1 MVRKLRVYELA
12 KHYGVDSPVILKMMR
27 DMHAEAKSHMSV
39 VEDDVIEKIHAS
51 YQRKRET
58 MRLNYAKAHNLDP
71 EKLKHVASFRPLDL
85 PVAPDEPEV
94 EKKPAKPAKKTA
106 KKKVAAKKEP
116 AAKDAAARKPAAKAA
131 AAAAAPPAPPEPAAP
146 AAAAP
151 PAAKPARKAAP
162 PAPEAPAEPE
172 AAVKPPLRRA
182 RIIKRA
188 DVPVKAEAVVEEVPA
203 EAPAPAA
210 EEAVEPAVATPAEAA
225 DAEAP
230 EVPAEAVPEEADG
243 AGRSGA
249 REEKTAAGARR
260 PRRTAKVI
268 RMGSGVVQTKTGLL
282 VPETRGP
289 GGGPGGPPAT
299 GADGQPTENWDWG
312 EVRRDIAGHRGRGDV
327 NSSVRDSVQAAM
339 QRRQEV
345 REGTPDSD
353 RRKRRKKKKVDE
365 VAVAQSVKQT
375 LAQLDGAKGGR
386 RRHRRGAGAEAE
398 SDAGP
403 MLRVTEFITVQELA
417 EKFEIQPREVIAK
430 LFAQGVMATMNQR
443 LERDQIELLADE
455 FEKDVEFLS
464 EYGEEEL
471 ADAEPEVRE
480 EDLEHRAPVVTVMGH
495 VDHGKTSLLDYIRK
509 TNVIA
514 GEAGGITQ
522 HIGAYRVQTPGGPIT
537 FLDTPG
543 HEAFSAMRAR
553 GAQVT
558 DIVILV
564 VAADDRIM
572 PQTIEA
578 INHAKAA
585 GVPLIVAINK
595 IDLPGARPDL
605 VKQDLL
611 GQGIVVEEFGGEVL
625 SAEISAKKGLN
636 IERLLELVHLQ
647 SEVLELAASSK
658 GNARGVVVEAS
669 KEPGRG
675 VVFTVL
681 VEQGTLRVG
690 DHFVCGMQDGKVR
703 ALLDERGEVLAEARP
718 GEPAVVLGAGDVPL
732 AGDRLHVTDT
742 ERESRDIAGKRRQL
756 QRVQQFSAPKRSI
769 SLDNL
774 AEMVAQGDT
783 KELPIIVKGDVSG
796 SVEAICDA
804 LLDLNTD
811 EVHVRIVHKG
821 VGAINDS
828 DVLLASNTGA
838 MIIGFHMRPGNA
850 IQERAKEQGVTIE
863 VFDIIY
869 EVVDTMRKA
878 MAGLLGKIRREVST
892 GSAEIRVVYRIP
904 KVGTVAGAYVT
915 KGTIIR
921 NSLLRLV
928 RHEMMIFEGKI
939 SSLKRFKD
947 DVREVQSGYECGI
960 GLENFHDLQ
969 EGDVV
974 ETYRIEE
981 ETRTEL

>member
-1 MVRKLRVYELA
+1 LVRKLRVYELA

-39 VEDDVIEKIHAS
+39 VEDDVIEKIHAY
-51 YQRKRET
+51 YQRKREI
-58 MRLNYAKAHNLDP
+58 MRLDYAKAHKLDP

-85 PVAPDEPEV
+85 PVAPEEPEA
-94 EKKPAKPAKKTA
+94 EKKPPKTAKKTA

-131 AAAAAPPAPPEPAAP
+131 ADRPTAATAADATATADVPPAET
-146 AAAAP
+146 

-162 PAPEAPAEPE
+162 KAPAAPEAE
-172 AAVKPPLRRA
+172 AKPPLRRA

-188 DVPVKAEAVVEEVPA
+188 DVPVKAEAPAEETQA
-203 EAPAPAA
+203 EAPAPTV
-210 EEAVEPAVATPAEAA
+210 EETDAPVVETPAEAV
-225 DAEAP
+225 DAAASEA
-230 EVPAEAVPEEADG
+230 PAEAAPEETDG
-243 AGRSGA
+243 AGRPGA
-249 REEKTAAGARR
+249 RDDNSTPASRR

-282 VPETRGP
+282 VPETRAP
-289 GGGPGGPPAT
+289 GGAPPT
-299 GADGQPTENWDWG
+299 GADGQPAENWDWG
-312 EVRRDIAGHRGRGDV
+312 EVRRDLAGHRGRGDV
-327 NSSVRDSVQAAM
+327 NSSVRESVQAAM

-443 LERDQIELLADE
+443 LERDLIELLADE

-742 ERESRDIAGKRRQL
+742 EREARDIAGKRRQL

-774 AEMVAQGDT
+774 AEMVAQGDA

-981 ETRTEL
+981 EARTEL